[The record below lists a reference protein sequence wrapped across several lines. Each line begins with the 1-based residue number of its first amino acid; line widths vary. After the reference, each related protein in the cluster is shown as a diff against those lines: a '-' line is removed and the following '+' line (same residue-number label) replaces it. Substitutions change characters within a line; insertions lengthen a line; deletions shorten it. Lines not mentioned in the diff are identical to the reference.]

1 MTDEERPKKQILR
14 ELEELRRRCADLESV
29 EAERQVALEA
39 LGDSETKF
47 RSVAQSAIDAIIS
60 TDADD
65 RVIFWNRGAENIFG
79 YSQEEVLGKPV
90 TILIPE
96 RYAEAHRAGV
106 KRFLST
112 KQPVLIGSVAEQQG
126 LRKGGK
132 EFPIELSLST
142 WNTKEGTF
150 FTGIIRDIS
159 GRSEARKALEQRTEE
174 ARQRTGELES
184 LIQMVA
190 HDLKSPVISLVGLVR
205 ALRGHCRNMPSDE
218 KRDEILDQLTKNG
231 ETMENFLQELLDGL
245 VPEHSEPVRGQVLMD
260 RTVHESVHQ
269 HHQTI
274 EERGIDIQLQIAPGL
289 PTVWGDPHRIR
300 QVIDNILINAI
311 RHMGDRPDP
320 MIVIEIREHH
330 ESVLTQVSDNGIGI
344 PQEYL
349 GKIFDRFFRVPRAGG
364 QAGTGLGL
372 SIAKKIIE
380 SHGGRIWAESE
391 EGRGT
396 TFSFTL
402 PKFKTG

>member
-1 MTDEERPKKQILR
+1 MRDEDRPKKQILR
-14 ELEELRRRCADLESV
+14 ELEQMCRRCADLESV
-29 EAERQVALEA
+29 EAERQKALQG
-39 LGDSETKF
+39 LRDSETKF
-47 RSVAQSAIDAIIS
+47 RSVAQSAIDAIVS

-65 RVIFWNRGAENIFG
+65 RVIFWNQGAENIFG
-79 YSQEEVLGKPV
+79 YSEEEALGKPV
-90 TILIPE
+90 TILIPK
-96 RYAEAHRAGV
+96 RYAEAHQAGV
-106 KRFLST
+106 ERFLST
-112 KQPVLIGSVAEQQG
+112 RQPVLIGRVAELQG

-159 GRSEARKALEQRTEE
+159 GRAEARKALEQRTEE

-218 KRDEILDQLTKNG
+218 KRDQILDQLTKTG
-231 ETMENFLQELLDGL
+231 ETIENFLQELLDGL
-245 VPEHSEPVRGQVLMD
+245 VPEHNKPVRDQVLMD
-260 RTVHESVHQ
+260 RTVHESVNQ
-269 HHQTI
+269 YHQTVA
-274 EERGIDIQLQIAPGL
+274 ERGIDIQLEMAPDL
-289 PTVWGDPHRIR
+289 PTVWGDSHRIR

-320 MIVIEIREHH
+320 MIVIEVRDHY
-330 ESVLTQVSDNGIGI
+330 ESVLTRISDNGIGI
-344 PQEYL
+344 PAEYL
-349 GKIFDRFFRVPRAGG
+349 GKIFDRFFRVARSGG

-396 TFSFTL
+396 TFLFTL
-402 PKFKTG
+402 PKSKAS